1 MSTPI
6 SMKNLVIFLFL
17 LALIFSCKKDQN
29 HIGTDNSTVFLSDDE
44 FAVPIVMITTTD
56 NCLALVWYDGTGLR
70 FSKLDQ
76 QLNVKWTFK
85 ADHNLYSLRVCHT
98 SDGGFCVAGAKMIK
112 DVGVPVKQWRYEF
125 YRFDGIGTLLW
136 NKEYVPTISNN
147 QSYINIAQA
156 NDEGFVC
163 VAPNNTS
170 VIPMQDTTA
179 MLRLSAS
186 GDSLWFRKLNYHVG
200 AGATKI
206 ISMPD
211 STFSVCYPYSIY
223 KLDPNGNVIN
233 ASKYG
238 LHISEWTSDATGS
251 LILSGFTQEIPAVAK
266 VGLLGNILWE
276 KQYPELFPVADILDG
291 HDICVNSDG
300 GTVFIID
307 NGRPILVKTDN
318 SGFILSETELG
329 YKEIDDIEYL
339 NGKYFITGLKKNSS
353 DKIRIFV
360 EKIGL

>member
-1 MSTPI
+1 
-6 SMKNLVIFLFL
+6 MKKLVIFLFL
-17 LALIFSCKKDQN
+17 LALIVSCKKDQN

-56 NCLALVWYDGTGLR
+56 NCLALVWYDGTGLC

-76 QLNVKWTFK
+76 QLNIKWTFK
-85 ADHNLYSLRVCHT
+85 ADRNLYSLRVCHT
-98 SDGGFCVAGAKMIK
+98 SDGGFCVAGAKKIK
-112 DVGVPVKQWRYEF
+112 DDGGPLKQWKYAF
-125 YRFDGIGTLLW
+125 YRFDGTGTLLW

-147 QSYINIAQA
+147 TSFISIAQA

-163 VAPNNTS
+163 VAPNNPL
-170 VIPMQDTTA
+170 VAPMQDTTA
-179 MLRLSAS
+179 MLRLAAN
-186 GDSLWFRKLNYHVG
+186 GDSLWFRKLNYYVG
-200 AGATKI
+200 NSATKI

-211 STFSVCYPYSIY
+211 STFSVCYAYSIY
-223 KLDPNGNVIN
+223 KVDPNGNVKN
-233 ASKYG
+233 TNNYS
-238 LHISEWTSDATGS
+238 LHSFEWTSDATGS
-251 LILSGFTQEIPAVAK
+251 LVLSGWTQEIPAVTK
-266 VGLLGNILWE
+266 VGLLGDIQWE
-276 KQYPELFPVADILDG
+276 KQYPDLYPVADLLDG

-307 NGRPILVKTDN
+307 NGYPILVKTDYLG
-318 SGFILSETELG
+318 SILSKTELG